1 MSDLLLTEALRLK
14 SDLERQRQ
22 APSAADLEAEAK
34 RMLAE
39 QNAQAVRQAAQ
50 KVGDVEPDQAARAQA
65 LAAQTGLPAGVV
77 ERNVN
82 EVERRVRMQAFDRV
96 AEDPAM
102 AAFYSDPSNLAV
114 ASDDI
119 DVLRSVA
126 DVVRSLPAGAMKGAG
141 AGLKG
146 LGEQIDAGA
155 RMIDRGVRGVLGNR
169 VADAFW
175 FDYGPNPAT
184 LLIDAGRA
192 AKGAGAEI
200 AAPVERQ
207 NMATDVGEGIGQLGA
222 QIFAMLVSRG
232 MLGLPML
239 LGQGADQQAEK
250 QEKVGAKG
258 TVEGDA
264 AIFAGAAVT
273 ALTER
278 FGLDILMRKV
288 PESVRSS
295 ILKKLA
301 DVSVRFGAEYAQEV
315 VEGILQNVVEYA
327 FYNPNAEIFEDFTY
341 EATVAGTSAAIVR
354 SIILTASGGKAAAR
368 ARQASE
374 KAEKQAEQLKTINQ
388 LAEQSKLRE
397 RSPDKFRA
405 FVTGLMKPDQA
416 VEIDAQTAVTLFQEQ
431 PDLAQF
437 MSPEEVER
445 LARDVAVAQETG
457 ADVRMPLSTF
467 VNAFVGTPA
476 FDTLA
481 ENVRL
486 SDDGV
491 TAREAAEWT
500 PEQVEEQ
507 LGRMRDELGDV
518 VSKQDQI
525 RTIYD
530 DIFGQLKAAALD
542 DVAATQYAALVTARV
557 RTRAD
562 RLGLDPV
569 DVYLENRPL
578 VRRQLTG
585 GKIDQLDLTLDDLR
599 SPAKITSRR
608 AFGSSLL
615 EFLSQ
620 RGGLID
626 AGGELKGMDADKWHR
641 GQKGRRRLVVE
652 TRNAAA
658 GEKLT
663 PGTVDATEASKL
675 SLDEAA
681 RAAWEEG
688 YFPELPDRAT
698 PEDLLSAIEAE
709 LRGNPVYSPRNRNEA
724 LAQRLDAMGQLDEVL
739 NTLGLDVKAV
749 TGEQVREAMD
759 RYAAGQDVNADGERT
774 LEQGDNLPAGE
785 GSGQTATQAG
795 GGQAPAAQAAQD
807 GQPKVSL
814 GAERTATVEK
824 AAALDGE
831 ATRIS
836 KSKAW
841 ATGRDLKLAF
851 QESVQ
856 NAAKAA
862 GVDLTSDSPETIAF
876 LTRMAVRDAIEAFK
890 TNANAVGWY
899 DLKTRQALAVM
910 SLVHPEIATDELA
923 RFRFTWAL
931 AVTSNGLKVDK
942 NFELAE
948 QVYRRM
954 KGNSVAPGE
963 MPTDI
968 EAGNAQAAINNSL
981 GLFNRLQKLWGIDNL
996 RRFMLTDFT
1005 VSEIT
1010 AIDKDLSPTGEFS
1023 TETVR
1028 GAAIIGPK
1036 IGNGFFSNLYGF
1048 FDALTMD
1055 RWLVRSWGRWTGTLI
1070 QVDQEAASRGR
1081 TRLRAA
1087 LGGLDVE
1094 AFARELRRITRKGA
1108 KGQDLEVNRADRER
1122 MIAALEARAGA
1133 GAEVV
1138 TDADLD
1144 QVALAVG
1151 KGSATPQFRA
1161 IMDRVGDDGGAAA
1174 SAWVAAYEE
1183 GLAKFSGETKS
1194 EGLATKYANDA
1205 VPAPDS
1211 SYGKGL
1217 RNAANNLAK
1226 QLDGQKEQPAGPAER
1241 QKIRAVFRLALAEL
1255 QKRPEFASLNMSDLQ
1270 ALLWYAE
1277 KRLYE
1282 TAKEDVV
1289 LAEKPDEAGK
1299 GSAKTKVEPVDIG
1312 GYDDDEAPDYANAAA
1327 AVARAQGVSERRIKA
1342 ALTKEEKNGR
1352 AAAARPG
1359 DGGLQAGAGQPP
1371 AARGFAGSEKRR
1383 FVGDAATRR
1392 VRSDRGRNA
1401 EPSGSYQG
1409 RGRKDGRGVR
1419 LLKPADLGVTAVE
1432 RWEAGRY
1439 LKQVFNR
1446 NGVETPAFFEL
1457 APGDEKNAQA
1467 FAAAITA
1474 AKERM
1479 GAVGAAVFV
1488 YDPADYAGMRLFL
1501 SENGQAGVAIKP
1513 DGDIVSV
1520 FGGGGTGRAVME
1532 LAVAAGGRKLDA
1544 FETILPE
1551 FYAAH
1556 GFRAVAR
1563 LTWDDSQAPAG
1574 WDKAAFAKFNNG
1586 EPDVVFMVYDPAHT
1600 GRHSLRDGVRL
1611 KGEGSYDR
1619 AVRAQAREMKAIAN
1633 RAGEGRTLEQPAR
1646 PRIAT
1651 WFSGART
1658 LEAAIG
1664 AVDSTMAV
1672 EYDAE
1677 INEFANTA
1685 FGTAFVTRGVGDV
1698 DPQEIADADVTLFHA
1713 SPVCKN
1719 FSAAKTL
1726 RGANELDRAS
1736 AQAVARAITVAK
1748 PPVVTIE
1755 NVPQYAE
1762 TALFKEITDALN
1774 AAGYT
1779 WDIVIHDAADYGAA
1793 QTRKRMLLRAVR
1805 DGELPPLPEKVGPSD
1820 WYEAL
1825 SDLIEDA
1832 PDGTIPPV
1840 ERQRLDDM
1848 IAKGRLDAGQ
1858 PIITMGGSGFR
1869 GSWSAANAGGAA
1881 PTLKA
1886 ANEKPRI
1893 ILPDGRVKVVT
1904 PRMMARL
1911 MGLPDTYP
1919 VPDSAT
1925 LAKTVLGNGIEGN
1938 VTRSLIAPLLE
1949 TAGEGRTLEQP
1960 ARQDRGPLAT
1970 VEAQLAD
1977 LADDIDGIRDG
1988 EFDPAA
1994 ARKVLDKLSEGE
2006 RADYRARMLD
2016 RALLWLDG
2024 QIDADQDAVAEEI
2037 LAVLNRSQQ
2046 VAEMRGRMAAAVE
2059 RGDTLE
2065 QGDARAPGATLQVPA
2080 DMVGNRT
2087 YDDPKAFEELQQN
2100 IADFIG
2106 AKIDAR
2112 GKKYIRSNRHDGF
2125 VVSEDGFSS
2134 VYLKTPDNLLLRV
2147 SNHRPKNKLSG
2158 AFSDIYVTIDNLWA
2172 TIELGKEKTFV
2183 PVNFQDEW
2191 DEYVD
2196 PTFGDRL
2203 GAALSDV
2210 IAKARAA
2217 KKQDFNQREGSMPRG
2232 SIRLLPGGR
2241 SIITLTEKADLSTFL
2256 HELSHGWLEEL
2267 RADAQRPDAPAEI
2280 VADWERTAAYLGIAP
2295 DVAEIPVEAHETWAR
2310 TGEAYFREGKAPAQD
2325 LASVFQRFKAWLTR
2339 IYKTLTELR
2348 VPINDEIRGVFDRLI
2363 ASDEEI
2369 AAARRE
2375 YGLDALFSTA
2385 QAAGMTEAEFRAYA
2399 DLAARARLE
2408 AETEVA
2414 EALQRDA
2421 EREQT
2426 EQYREAREAIAN
2438 EVEAQV
2444 RAEPVHQ
2451 AIAFLTAGRLPDGS
2465 TVDAPVKLARGLLKD
2480 AYGARVTKRLPRGV
2494 TADEGVPADMVASM
2508 FGFTSGDE
2516 LVQAMLAAPPIEQE
2530 IERRTQAQ
2538 LRAQFPDARTDGRA
2552 YEASIAALHGD
2563 GQMRVLEA
2571 EFRALKRLGAG
2582 QMVDAAVRRTLAGQ
2596 KAPSAAD
2603 VTDADVTQQE
2613 SEAVRMSPG
2622 AGPQG
2627 RADAALGR
2635 ARVQATAKAA
2645 KDMRG
2650 DQAAAR
2656 RIAVDALSVD
2666 REAIE
2671 RAVDQLNATTQVREI
2686 MDTQRWRRAEKAAA
2700 KAVVDAVAGREWAA
2714 AAWHQRQR
2722 IIAAHMVRR
2731 STEAR
2736 KEIETAIERFR
2747 KYLSKKPGAIDW
2759 DYLQRARAILEAYQF
2774 GSEMSDRRRAVLEL
2788 RQIER
2793 WKAALAEDEQARLE
2807 IAPEILAAD
2816 GTTHYRDL
2824 TLEEF
2829 IALRDTVE
2837 NIVAVGRTKTR
2848 LLRNK
2853 AERDLNRTAALVAET
2868 ILDNLKVKARRS
2880 RDAIEK
2886 GVGYG
2891 LERFKNQFF
2900 ASHRKIENLVREMDG
2915 FAPLGPVWQALFKP
2929 LQDAQND
2936 ETRMSI
2942 EATAKIKELFERF
2955 PEDGRRTWRTRT
2967 TYHPEIGQPLSKA
2980 TVISLALNWGNEG
2993 NREAIR
2999 KGFKWSDAQVDAVFA
3014 RSMTEA
3020 DWQFVQSVWDYI
3032 DTFWPALAALEKK
3045 VKGVVPVKVD
3055 AAAVATP
3062 FGEFKGGYYPLK
3074 YDPDMSERAYSHQVD
3089 KLAQQLMSGA
3099 VAKASTR
3106 TGAAI
3111 ERVGSGGMPVRL
3123 ELDVLFEH
3131 VAELIHDISHREAI
3145 LDVARLLDHPEVRG
3159 AILDVKGPQFHRV
3172 MKEWVRDIAAGDVPA
3187 LSPFD
3192 KVVQHLRSGM
3202 SISAMGWKLTT
3213 AMVQPT
3219 GFFSS
3224 AAALP
3229 KGVLAKHVASFYG
3242 APQGM
3247 KQKVAFVYERSV
3259 EMRTRA
3265 KSLDRDIRDTLRQL
3279 GPEGKIDAVKRSFF
3293 YLTGMMDMGVAVPT
3307 WLAAYEVG
3315 MEQFDGDEAKAID
3328 YADQTVRTTQ
3338 SSGLQ
3343 KDLAQIQRGDP
3354 RMKMFTAFYSFFSAS
3369 YNMMV
3374 DQARGVRR
3382 PADMPKFVA
3391 NMALLTFLPAIA
3403 SELMMGRGPEDDEEP
3418 EGWAK
3423 WMAATTLKYALSG
3436 FVGVRDVVNALGS
3449 NFGYA
3454 GSPVGSAVE
3463 SLVRLGKQIGQGEAD
3478 RGLVKAAVDT
3488 AGPVLHLPS
3497 RQAWITA
3504 EGIYLWAEGADIT
3517 PFEMFVTRDP
3527 DKFR

>member
-50 KVGDVEPDQAARAQA
+50 KVGDVQPDQAARAQA

-119 DVLRSVA
+119 DVLRSIA
-126 DVVRSLPAGAMKGAG
+126 DVVRSLPAGQVEGAG
-141 AGLKG
+141 GVLSG
-146 LGEQIDAGA
+146 LGEGWDALGRAILRPFDLALGAVGAGKVEDYSPKIPRQISPGPILQDAGA
-155 RMIDRGVRGVLGNR
+155 
-169 VADAFW
+169 AFK
-175 FDYGPNPAT
+175 GIGG
-184 LLIDAGRA
+184 LI
-192 AKGAGAEI
+192 
-200 AAPVERQ
+200 APPKERQ
-207 NMATDVGEGIGQLGA
+207 NFATDVSKGIGQLSF
-222 QIFAMLVSRG
+222 QIAAMIATGNTAGTAMLFA
-232 MLGLPML
+232 
-239 LGQGADQQAEK
+239 QGIDQQAEK
-250 QEKVGAKG
+250 QRAAGA
-258 TVEGDA
+258 TATAEGDA
-264 AIFAGAAVT
+264 ALVAGGAVT

-278 FGLDILMRKV
+278 FGLDIIMRKL
-288 PESVRSS
+288 PEAARSA
-295 ILKKLA
+295 ILKKLT
-301 DVSVRFGAEYAQEV
+301 DVMVTAGAEAAQEV
-315 VEGILQNVVEYA
+315 VEGVLQNVVEYA
-327 FYNPNAEIFEDFTY
+327 FYNPDAEIFEDFTY

-405 FVTGLMKPDQA
+405 FVTGLLNPDQA

-507 LGRMRDELGDV
+507 LGRMRDELGEV

-557 RTRAD
+557 RTRAE

-578 VRRQLTG
+578 VRRELTG
-585 GKIDQLDLTLDDLR
+585 GKFDQLDLTLDDLR
-599 SPAKITSRR
+599 SPARITPRR
-608 AFGSSLL
+608 AFGSTLL

-663 PGTVDATEASKL
+663 PGTVDATEASRL

-681 RAAWEEG
+681 RAAWDAG
-688 YFPELPDRAT
+688 YFPEMKERPT
-698 PEDLLSAIEAE
+698 PEDLLAAIDAE
-709 LRGNPVYSPRNRNEA
+709 LRGDPVYAAKNRNEA
-724 LAQRLDAMGQLDEVL
+724 LAQRLDAMERLDEAL
-739 NTLGLDVKAV
+739 NTLGLDVKTA

-759 RYAAGQDVNADGERT
+759 RYAAGEDVNADGERT
-774 LEQGDNLPAGE
+774 LEQRGRVDQPEGKAVATSVDDQSNVESAFEFAG
-785 GSGQTATQAG
+785 SQSFATNR
-795 GGQAPAAQAAQD
+795 D
-807 GQPKVSL
+807 FKVAL
-814 GAERTATVEK
+814 QKRVR
-824 AAALDGE
+824 AAA
-831 ATRIS
+831 R
-836 KSKAW
+836 
-841 ATGRDLKLAF
+841 
-851 QESVQ
+851 
-856 NAAKAA
+856 AA
-862 GVDLTSDSPETIAF
+862 GVDLTQWTKGVERYLVRVGA
-876 LTRMAVRDAIEAFK
+876 RDARTALK
-890 TNANAVGWY
+890 NNPNAVGWY
-899 DLKTRQALAVM
+899 DEKVRKALRVM
-910 SLVHPEIATDELA
+910 ALVHPRIANDLEKFA
-923 RFRFTWAL
+923 FTWAL

-948 QVYRRM
+948 
-954 KGNSVAPGE
+954 SVARAYFAYQAGGGNAGG
-963 MPTDI
+963 MPTNVGI
-968 EAGNAQAAINNSL
+968 GTATKAINDGL
-981 GLFNRLQKLWGIDNL
+981 ELFNRLVQRDGIQTVMT
-996 RRFMLTDFT
+996 FMTTMHT
-1005 VSEIT
+1005 VKEVE
-1010 AIDKDLSPTGEFS
+1010 DYTGAKVSGESKS
-1023 TETVR
+1023 TQVY
-1028 GAAIIGPK
+1028 GAAVLGPK
-1036 IGNGFFSNLYGF
+1036 IGNGFFANLYGH
-1048 FDALTMD
+1048 FDQLTMD
-1055 RWLVRSWGRWTGTLI
+1055 RWFMRTWGRWTGTLI
-1070 QVDQEAASRGR
+1070 ESRPEMVAEKRGHL
-1081 TRLRAA
+1081 TA
-1087 LGGLDVE
+1087 LVALMSPEEQDAYSRV
-1094 AFARELRRITRKGA
+1094 I
-1108 KGQDLEVNRADRER
+1108 GQK
-1122 MIAALEARAGA
+1122 
-1133 GAEVV
+1133 V
-1138 TDADLD
+1138 TIKNIDK
-1144 QVALAVG
+1144 VALAI
-1151 KGSATPQFRA
+1151 KE
-1161 IMDRVGDDGGAAA
+1161 A
-1174 SAWVAAYEE
+1174 SA
-1183 GLAKFSGETKS
+1183 SGEARDAMARIGVIDADRLGKV
-1194 EGLATKYANDA
+1194 EGVLGAPRKGVLRVSMGDELRKVGNALWKY
-1205 VPAPDS
+1205 
-1211 SYGKGL
+1211 
-1217 RNAANNLAK
+1217 
-1226 QLDGQKEQPAGPAER
+1226 LDGQKEQPENSGER
-1241 QKIRAVFRLALAEL
+1241 DRIRQVMRQVLAEL
-1255 QKRPEFASLNMSDLQ
+1255 QREHPAITMADLQ
-1270 ALLWYAE
+1270 ALLWYPE
-1277 KRLYE
+1277 KRLYD
-1282 TAKEDVV
+1282 A
-1289 LAEKPDEAGK
+1289 
-1299 GSAKTKVEPVDIG
+1299 AKTADGPET
-1312 GYDDDEAPDYANAAA
+1312 GYDDDEAPDYANAAVA
-1327 AVARAQGVSERRIKA
+1327 LARSRGITQDEITAVIKA
-1342 ALTKEEKNGR
+1342 VDDEIAAEAKARVSAGAAGR
-1352 AAAARPG
+1352 GAG
-1359 DGGLQAGAGQPP
+1359 DAGAG
-1371 AARGFAGSEKRR
+1371 A
-1383 FVGDAATRR
+1383 GDAA
-1392 VRSDRGRNA
+1392 GR
-1401 EPSGSYQG
+1401 P
-1409 RGRKDGRGVR
+1409 
-1419 LLKPADLGVTAVE
+1419 
-1432 RWEAGRY
+1432 
-1439 LKQVFNR
+1439 
-1446 NGVETPAFFEL
+1446 
-1457 APGDEKNAQA
+1457 
-1467 FAAAITA
+1467 AAAGAAGDQEGA
-1474 AKERM
+1474 AK
-1479 GAVGAAVFV
+1479 
-1488 YDPADYAGMRLFL
+1488 
-1501 SENGQAGVAIKP
+1501 QAG
-1513 DGDIVSV
+1513 
-1520 FGGGGTGRAVME
+1520 E
-1532 LAVAAGGRKLDA
+1532 
-1544 FETILPE
+1544 
-1551 FYAAH
+1551 
-1556 GFRAVAR
+1556 
-1563 LTWDDSQAPAG
+1563 
-1574 WDKAAFAKFNNG
+1574 
-1586 EPDVVFMVYDPAHT
+1586 
-1600 GRHSLRDGVRL
+1600 
-1611 KGEGSYDR
+1611 
-1619 AVRAQAREMKAIAN
+1619 
-1633 RAGEGRTLEQPAR
+1633 RTLEQGDALPETIEVDGVQRPTTNSEGQPIAQGEDAVRAFWRWFGNSKVVDDQGRPLVVYHGTRAGDITTLRPSRHDETALSGTAFTTFRNIAERYSRDETRQDFARIGDMQPNVLAAYIQSSDLPTISDFYSMAEGRYGRDLLEITEAELLAFAREAGIRAIDTSAIGERGEVFVLDPGAVKSATANRGTFDAASPRILEQAAR

-1762 TALFKEITDALN
+1762 TALFKEITDALD

-1869 GSWSAANAGGAA
+1869 GSWAAANAGGAA

-1949 TAGEGRTLEQP
+1949 TASEGRTLEQGDALP
-1960 ARQDRGPLAT
+1960 ETIDVDGVQRPTTNSKGRPIAQGEDAVRAFWRWFGDSKVVDDQGRPLVVYSGQPKGREVFDAAVRSEIGGVGFFTESRDVAELYAGTAASERQGT
-1970 VEAQLAD
+1970 TQYSS
-1977 LADDIDGIRDG
+1977 GRDG
-1988 EFDPAA
+1988 EVGAYYLRSAKPWDPDSTSDKNDLKWLHAA
-1994 ARKVLDKLSEGE
+1994 AREELGSGYDSATGKE
-2006 RADYRARMLD
+2006 RTNAGWEYFVGKYGLPESVELEEETFEEWKSQNDFYTYVRDIVAPQLQGAGYTSQFVGGNLHG
-2016 RALLWLDG
+2016 ALL
-2024 QIDADQDAVAEEI
+2024 A
-2037 LAVLNRSQQ
+2037 
-2046 VAEMRGRMAAAVE
+2046 
-2059 RGDTLE
+2059 LE
-2065 QGDARAPGATLQVPA
+2065 QDLFEGIRERFNYDSISYADA
-2080 DMVGNRT
+2080 
-2087 YDDPKAFEELQQN
+2087 E
-2100 IADFIG
+2100 
-2106 AKIDAR
+2106 
-2112 GKKYIRSNRHDGF
+2112 HDGARTI
-2125 VVSEDGFSS
+2125 VVFEPEQVKS
-2134 VYLKTPDNLLLRV
+2134 
-2147 SNHRPKNKLSG
+2147 
-2158 AFSDIYVTIDNLWA
+2158 A
-2172 TIELGKEKTFV
+2172 TANRGTF
-2183 PVNFQDEW
+2183 D
-2191 DEYVD
+2191 
-2196 PTFGDRL
+2196 
-2203 GAALSDV
+2203 AASPN
-2210 IAKARAA
+2210 IME
-2217 KKQDFNQREGSMPRG
+2217 QREGSMPRG

-2267 RADAQRPDAPAEI
+2267 RADAQRPDAPAEV

-2348 VPINDEIRGVFDRLI
+2348 VPIDDEIRGVFDRLI
-2363 ASDEEI
+2363 ASDDEI
-2369 AAARRE
+2369 AAARGE
-2375 YGLDALFSTA
+2375 YGLDALFTTA
-2385 QAAGMTEAEFRAYA
+2385 KAAGMTEAEFAAYA

-2408 AETEVA
+2408 AEAEVA

-2516 LVQAMLAAPPIEQE
+2516 LVQALLAAPPVEQE

-2563 GQMRVLEA
+2563 GQMQVLEA

-2582 QMVDAAVRRTLAGQ
+2582 KMVDAAVRRTLAGQ
-2596 KAPSAAD
+2596 KAPNPAD
-2603 VTDADVTQQE
+2603 VADADVTQQE

-2666 REAIE
+2666 RKAIE
-2671 RAVDQLNATTQVREI
+2671 QAIDQLNATTQVREI

-2700 KAVVDAVAGREWAA
+2700 KAVVDAVAAREWAA

-2774 GSEMSDRRRAVLEL
+2774 GAEMSDRRRAVLEL
-2788 RQIER
+2788 REFER
-2793 WKAALAEDEQARLE
+2793 WKAKLAQDEQARLE
-2807 IAPEILAAD
+2807 VAPEILAAD

-2829 IALRDTVE
+2829 MALRDTVE
-2837 NIVAVGRTKTR
+2837 NIVTVGRTKTR

-2868 ILDNLKVKARRS
+2868 ILDNVKVKARRS

-3045 VKGVVPVKVD
+3045 VKGVVPVKVE
-3055 AAAVATP
+3055 AAPVSTP

-3123 ELDVLFEH
+3123 ELDVMFEH

-3145 LDVARLLDHPEVRG
+3145 LDVARLLDHPEVKG
-3159 AILDVKGPQFHRV
+3159 AILDVKGPQFHRA
-3172 MKEWVRDIAAGDVPA
+3172 MKDWVRDIAAGDVPA
-3187 LSPFD
+3187 LTWFD
-3192 KVVQHLRSGM
+3192 QVVQHLRSGM

-3229 KGVLAKHVASFYG
+3229 KGVLLKHVASFYG
-3242 APQGM
+3242 APAGM
-3247 KQKVAFVYERSV
+3247 KQKVGFVYERSV

-3265 KSLDRDIRDTLRQL
+3265 QSLDRDIRDTLRKL
-3279 GPEGKIDAVKRSFF
+3279 GPEGKVDAVKRSFF
-3293 YLTGMMDMGVAVPT
+3293 YLTGLMDQGVAVPT

-3315 MEQFDGDEAKAID
+3315 MEQFAGDEAKAID
-3328 YADQTVRTTQ
+3328 YADQLVRTTQ

-3374 DQARGVRR
+3374 DQARGLRR

-3391 NMALLTFLPAIA
+3391 NMALLTFLPAVA
-3403 SELMMGRGPEDDEEP
+3403 SELLMGRGPEDDEDP
-3418 EGWAK
+3418 VSWLK
-3423 WMAATTLKYALSG
+3423 WMAWTTLKYALSG
-3436 FVGVRDVVNALGS
+3436 FVGVRDAVNAVGS

-3454 GSPVGSAVE
+3454 GSPVGSAIE